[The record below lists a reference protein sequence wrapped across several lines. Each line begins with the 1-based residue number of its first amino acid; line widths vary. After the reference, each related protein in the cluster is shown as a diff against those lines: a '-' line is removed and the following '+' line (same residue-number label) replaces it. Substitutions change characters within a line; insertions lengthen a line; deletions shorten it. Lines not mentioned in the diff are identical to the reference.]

1 MILQE
6 DTEPGREKTLQMRV
20 LDLERK
26 RYENARWWRN
36 LNRWMIP
43 LGLVIITIVVG
54 VLSCV
59 PITLANSR
67 CRSHW
72 LLWERRWA
80 SSVYQRSATCLS
92 ALSAGHPGC
101 YFFSFSPFLAFS
113 FLFDLFRLDRTA
125 IFIIASWESVS
136 STLPYLSMPHFRL

>member
-1 MILQE
+1 MLLQE
-6 DTEPGREKTLQMRV
+6 DSEPGREKTLQMRV

-43 LGLVIITIVVG
+43 LGLVIITIIVG
-54 VLSCV
+54 ILSRMS
-59 PITLANSR
+59 ITLVNIR

-80 SSVYQRSATCLS
+80 SSVIN
-92 ALSAGHPGC
+92 ALQPIFRPCPQAMLVAI
-101 YFFSFSPFLAFS
+101 FSS
-113 FLFDLFRLDRTA
+113 FLTFSTGSDFDPYYYFLGVGSFN
-125 IFIIASWESVS
+125 SN
-136 STLPYLSMPHFRL
+136 LPLAPSFPPLIPSPLP